1 MPACGPIQCPAP
13 SNASRSARSRA
24 SSAHCGNA
32 RLVRRSRS
40 RRAVA
45 PAACRCRIRAS
56 RRSSVPRPAPPA
68 PRRALAPSAIRRRA
82 SLPGARRRVRAA
94 AGRRNS
100 RTRWHRDSAPPPMLG
115 IRQPSRSS
123 RPIAKPRPRVGRP
136 SCAQKPR
143 ISPRDSSMPSKARRA
158 TRRFSIL
165 PSTNGF
171 SAASSYGHSAEI
183 DSAITGASRR
193 REPAR
198 CRRDASD
205 RTGFSRSTG
214 I

>member
-1 MPACGPIQCPAP
+1 MRACGPIQCPAP

-24 SSAHCGNA
+24 SSAHCGNT

-45 PAACRCRIRAS
+45 PAARRCRIRGL

-100 RTRWHRDSAPPPMLG
+100 RTRWHR
-115 IRQPSRSS
+115 
-123 RPIAKPRPRVGRP
+123 VGRP
-136 SCAQKPR
+136 NCAQKPR

-198 CRRDASD
+198 CRRCVRSNRFLAKRRHLKPPARNSNHSAPNLPGRRPHG
-205 RTGFSRSTG
+205 RT
-214 I
+214 